1 MMSPQERR
9 RRMDA
14 FEEILIPHPRMDDVK
29 RRIYALIDDTRARI
43 ARNDARV
50 QRMGGRSEVLDHL
63 WVLPIIGPSGAT
75 KSKTIGKVVEQI
87 LTDKAIGQNDIPIQL
102 ATLRTSTKSP
112 RYLQGQI
119 LEAYGDASAEQLL
132 KGRDYSEARVN
143 ADIRSIAR
151 DRKTMVLVFD
161 EAHNMIID
169 DATRRNTAMA
179 KSMKSLV
186 NDGIFSI
193 VCVGTDQMKQLFAA
207 DKELAGRLKT
217 PIDFGAFSI
226 NQQRDRDYFFN
237 FVRLLEAAMV
247 KKGVIDNKIGLLDTA
262 KKRACVYDFAG
273 GVIGSVSRIIL
284 TALDDAFD
292 DGRGAIEWSDL
303 THAIHARNLAAE
315 ASGQSTYYDPFKNGP
330 RRNTLSIL
338 EQEETENGG
347 K

>member
-1 MMSPQERR
+1 MINFEERR

-14 FEEILIPHPRMDDVK
+14 FEEILIPHPRMDEVK
-29 RRIYALIDDTRARI
+29 RRIRALIDDTRARI
-43 ARNDARV
+43 ARNDERV
-50 QRMGGRSEVLDHL
+50 KRMGGRSEVLDHL

-75 KSKTIGKVVEQI
+75 KSKTIGSVIEHI
-87 LTDKAIGQNDIPIQL
+87 LTDKTIGDSDIPIQL

-143 ADIRSIAR
+143 ADIRAIAR
-151 DRKTMVLVFD
+151 DRKTMVVVFD

-169 DATRRNTAMA
+169 EATKRNVAMA
-179 KSMKSLV
+179 KAMKSLV

-226 NQQRDRDYFFN
+226 NHKRDREYFFN
-237 FVRLLEAAMV
+237 FVGLLESAMFE
-247 KKGVIDNKIGLLDTA
+247 KGVIDKEIGLLDTA

-273 GVIGSVSRIIL
+273 GVIGSVSRIIG
-284 TALDDAFD
+284 TALDDALD
-292 DGRGAIEWSDL
+292 DGRGSISWDDIA
-303 THAIHARNLAAE
+303 HAIHARNLVAE
-315 ASGQSTYYDPFKNGP
+315 STGQPTYYDPFKKGP
-330 RRNTLSIL
+330 HRNTLSIL
-338 EQEETENGG
+338 EQEEDEG
-347 K
+347 